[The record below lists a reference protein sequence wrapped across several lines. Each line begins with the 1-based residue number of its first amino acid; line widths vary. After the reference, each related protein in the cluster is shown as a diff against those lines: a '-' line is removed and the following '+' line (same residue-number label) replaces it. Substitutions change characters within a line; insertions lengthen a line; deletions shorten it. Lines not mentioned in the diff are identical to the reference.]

1 MFLILALEETN
12 LVQLNCL
19 SQTLDLNSLIE
30 IDYLIKYSK
39 DVES

>member
-1 MFLILALEETN
+1 MFHILVETN

-30 IDYLIKYSK
+30 IDYPLKYCK
-39 DVES
+39 DLES